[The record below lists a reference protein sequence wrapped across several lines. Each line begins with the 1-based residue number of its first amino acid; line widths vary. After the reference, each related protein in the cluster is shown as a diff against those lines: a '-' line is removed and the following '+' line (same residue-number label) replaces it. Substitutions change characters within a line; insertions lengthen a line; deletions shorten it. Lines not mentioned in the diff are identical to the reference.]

1 MLSCESALLLAAGAP
16 DSFSSSAVA
25 SASSSLCP
33 TPCFWLLRLP
43 GGDGVLAPVAFSML
57 TPNDPRTGRR
67 EQSNGYLQEWYH
79 HIPAAETVAVSQA
92 DSQLFHGPAPFRVSY
107 FAHTPRAHS
116 TTGSRSGSAVR
127 RSRSGRTRTCIYMYS
142 GMQVICRIHA
152 LLNHAGSQVSSR
164 TKPHISSSTCTGYLY
179 KN

>member
-107 FAHTPRAHS
+107 FAHTPDS
-116 TTGSRSGSAVR
+116 PRSLHHRLAVR
-127 RSRSGRTRTCIYMYS
+127 LRRAPIQVGQDKNMYLHVQRYAGNMQDTRLVESCGIASFQSNETS
-142 GMQVICRIHA
+142 H
-152 LLNHAGSQVSSR
+152 
-164 TKPHISSSTCTGYLY
+164 KFKY

>member
-57 TPNDPRTGRR
+57 TPNDPRTRAIKRLFAGVVSSHPGCRNGGSQSGR
-67 EQSNGYLQEWYH
+67 QSVISRSRPIQ
-79 HIPAAETVAVSQA
+79 
-92 DSQLFHGPAPFRVSY
+92 SQLF
-107 FAHTPRAHS
+107 RAHS
-116 TTGSRSGSAVR
+116 PRSLHHRLAVR
-127 RSRSGRTRTCIYMYS
+127 LRRAPIQVGQDKNMYLHVQRYAGNMQDTRLVESCGIASFQSNETS
-142 GMQVICRIHA
+142 H
-152 LLNHAGSQVSSR
+152 
-164 TKPHISSSTCTGYLY
+164 KFKY